1 MSIKF
6 NSINQAVFNSSSPE
20 FNAVESER
28 ADIVTCGRLLM
39 MEHTG
44 KSANSLRKLEKRP
57 EEYTPVLTGAPGSGR
72 NYGETNKN
80 LQAKLMMYC
89 AKRACA
95 VTGEIPPADFQQF
108 QKEQRKFL
116 TNDIFLKTL
125 SGVMR
130 DIITPILPVTYSS
143 ALDWL
148 AETVT
153 VPLGQTY
160 ELDVMSNDI
169 FVFQDDSWG
178 ASRSK
183 PSNYLYS
190 YPITLNPTLRTAKAT
205 IKWYQLVG
213 NDADMGAFFNAISAG
228 MYNKITALWNKAMQA
243 AIGSQFYVPTAMTF
257 TNTTANWVNAAKK
270 VSMVNGT
277 KYRNVVAF
285 GDPSALAQVLPSGN
299 ANASSVNL
307 DSALSTML
315 GIEWTR
321 YGYIG
326 EYMGIRLMPIDN
338 AIVPGTQN
346 TTVTELLPSDQAWL
360 FPMNGYKP
368 IYIGMEEGTP
378 ITLELDPSQTA
389 DMTIDVMV
397 SVSVDAVPVFGSRGA
412 VVNF

>member
-1 MSIKF
+1 MIKF
-6 NSINQAVFNSSSPE
+6 NSINQAVFNSSAPE

-44 KSANSLRKLEKRP
+44 KSANILRKLENRP
-57 EEYTPVLTGAPGSGR
+57 EEYAPVLTGAPGSGR

-95 VTGEIPPADFQQF
+95 VTGEIPPADFQEM
-108 QKEQRKFL
+108 QKQQRKFL
-116 TNDIFLKTL
+116 TNSIFLKTL
-125 SGVMR
+125 SGVVR
-130 DIITPILPVTYSS
+130 DIVTPILPITYSS
-143 ALDWL
+143 ALDWM
-148 AETVT
+148 AEIVS

-228 MYNKITALWNKAMQA
+228 MYNKITALWNKSMQA
-243 AIGSQFYVPTAMTF
+243 ATENQFYVPTNMSF
-257 TNTTANWVNAAKK
+257 TNTTANWVTAAKK

-338 AIVPGTQN
+338 AVVPGTQD
-346 TTVTELLPSDQAWL
+346 TTVTELIPSDKVWL

-368 IYIGMEEGTP
+368 VYIGMEEGTP

-389 DMTIDVMV
+389 DMTIDVLV
-397 SVSVDAVPVFGSRGA
+397 SVSLDSKAVFGSKGA
-412 VVNF
+412 VINF